1 MVAHQTSNSNLEG
14 MCTNIPRFR
23 LFDFVLTI
31 RTAAGVC
38 NSCSSYLFNID
49 E

>member
-1 MVAHQTSNSNLEG
+1 MVAHQTSNSHLEG

-31 RTAAGVC
+31 HTAAGVC
-38 NSCSSYLFNID
+38 YSCSSYLFNID